1 MTMNKKS
8 YSILAVAVAGS
19 MGLAACGGG
28 SSDNKS
34 GGSGAEGSGG
44 TLYYLTKRP
53 AEHLDPQ
60 RMYIGRDL
68 SNLGRL
74 TYRSLVQFPVTED
87 KAKADK
93 PVADLATDTGKMSDG
108 GKTWKFTIKDGVKWE
123 DGKDIT
129 CADFKYGL
137 SRTFAT
143 DVITGGPNYAIGF
156 LDIPK
161 KGDAPAYNGPYK
173 KEGQAEFDKA
183 VTCEGKT
190 ITYKFNKAWPD
201 FNLAVASLRAFDPYR
216 KDKDK
221 GDKSNYAIFSNGP
234 YKLQGTWKKGT
245 GGTFVRNEHY
255 DAKTD
260 GVRKALPDK
269 IEFKEGLTNEIINQR
284 LIADGGKDK
293 SAITDRA
300 IPPSMYGQIKGDSQ
314 KRSVN
319 VESPYVD
326 YLVPNFN
333 KMKNLK
339 VRQALLAATN
349 QDAWIT
355 AGGGDKAYAPSYS
368 IINPA
373 LTTAYAKNPAFTDV
387 PKGNIE
393 KAKKLLEGVPASEK
407 NIKFTY
413 SGGTPTADKQAGAMK
428 DNWEKAGFKVTLN
441 GLTDTY
447 YDVIQNPKADGDVF
461 WGGWG
466 SDWPSASTVIPALF
480 DSRLNLT
487 EKSNGQDYGNYK
499 SDEVNKMI
507 DEAAK
512 KTSVDEAG
520 EVYKQ
525 IDKKLGEDVAYI
537 PLEIQKFYYL
547 RGSKVTNYIN
557 NPATS
562 MYPDLGA
569 VGVSK

>member
-1 MTMNKKS
+1 MNKKS

-19 MGLAACGGG
+19 MSLAACGGG
-28 SSDNKS
+28 SSANKS
-34 GGSGAEGSGG
+34 GGGSGAEGSGG
-44 TLYYLTKRP
+44 TLYYLSKP
-53 AEHLDPQ
+53 SAEHLDPQ
-60 RMYIGRDL
+60 RMYLGRDL
-68 SNLGRL
+68 SNMGRIV
-74 TYRSLVQFPVTED
+74 YRSLVQFPITED
-87 KAKADK
+87 AAAANK

-221 GDKSNYAIFSNGP
+221 GDKSNYQIFSNGP
-234 YKLQGTWKKGT
+234 YKLQGTWKKGS
-245 GGTFVRNEHY
+245 GGTFVRNENY

-269 IEFKEGLTNEIINQR
+269 IEFKEGLDNSVINQR

-293 SAITDRA
+293 FAITDRT
-300 IPPSMYGQIKGDSQ
+300 IPPAMYGQVKGEAE

-319 VESPYVD
+319 VESPYVN

-339 VRQALLAATN
+339 VRQALLAATS
-349 QDAWIT
+349 QDAWQT
-355 AGGGDKAYAPSYS
+355 AGGGDKAYTDAWS

-373 LTTAYAKNPAFTDV
+373 LTNAYAKNPAFKYGDKGDV
-387 PKGNIE
+387 E
-393 KAKKLLEGVPASEK
+393 AAKKLLEGVPAAEK

-413 SGGTPTADKQAGAMK
+413 NNTSPVAAKQAGALK
-428 DNWEKAGFKVTLN
+428 DVWEKAGFKVTLN

-447 YDVIQNPKADGDVF
+447 YDVIQNPNADGDVF

-466 SDWPSASTVIPALF
+466 SDWASASTVIPALF

-512 KTSVDEAG
+512 ATSVDAQGEA
-520 EVYKQ
+520 YKK

-537 PLEIQKFYYL
+537 PLDIQKFYFL

-562 MYPDLGA
+562 TYPDLGA